1 MTAAT
6 FLLLALPALQTTSPL
21 TTGTR
26 VRVTV
31 RDNTG
36 QQVHVGPLRTF
47 DSSALS
53 LSTDDAAAHYVS
65 LARSSITR
73 IEISRGTRSRWKS
86 GALLGGVLGLAAIAL
101 VDAGC
106 SQDCS
111 SPKGGEIAAAVGGG
125 LLVGGGVG
133 ALMRTESWQ
142 SLPWAVG
149 PARTTRILPG
159 AAVGSR
165 AAALR
170 FTLRF

>member
-31 RDNTG
+31 REAAG
-36 QQVHVGPLRTF
+36 QRVHVGPLRTF
-47 DSSALS
+47 DSSVLS
-53 LSTDDAAAHYVS
+53 LSTEEGGAHYVS

-73 IEISRGTRSRWKS
+73 IEVSRGTHSRWKT

-125 LLVGGGVG
+125 LLVGAGVG
-133 ALMRTESWQ
+133 ALMRNERWE

-149 PARTTRILPG
+149 PARSARILVAP
-159 AAVGSR
+159 AVGSR
-165 AAALR
+165 AAAFRL
-170 FTLRF
+170 TLRF